1 MPLVY
6 GELRRIA
13 ERHMRTENPGHTL
26 QATALVHEL
35 YVRLVK
41 TDLRCQDR
49 VHFFAVAARQ
59 MRRILVDHAR
69 ARRRQ
74 KRGGA
79 MARVTLKEAV
89 LTVHGPP
96 TELLALDE
104 AIDRLAQ
111 LDERKS
117 RAVEMHFFAGL
128 TYEEVA
134 EALGVS
140 EATVDRDLRMAKAW
154 LHHELTST
162 PEAGQ

>member
-13 ERHMRTENPGHTL
+13 ERYLRTENPGHTL

-35 YVRLVK
+35 YIRLVK
-41 TDLRCQDR
+41 TDLHWQDR

-89 LTVHGPP
+89 LTVHGPS

-104 AIDRLAQ
+104 AMDRLAQ

-162 PEAGQ
+162 PEARR